1 MPGWTL
7 VDTHPTLGRTFQ
19 RPLDVLELWLF
30 WDGRLDGATDGLQ
43 YFELRLLNLNG
54 PHDADRVSEGN
65 VVKAWLS
72 TKRRYPLAGASV
84 RRSWTVGVRTA
95 HLRSLGD
102 TTVAK
107 DDRDCDIPVEDGKYT
122 GWAHSSVSYH
132 TFDPAC
138 LSRTRKPP
146 QQAAMTRVLYRK
158 YLRGEISEEEWAY
171 RKRQLHICWFPL
183 DLRPRLDKA
192 FERGGGGESIRSVG
206 LLPYQLPFC

>member
-1 MPGWTL
+1 MVHCIQGHHFTPSMPGWTL

-84 RRSWTVGVRTA
+84 RCADPSPSNSWQVQTQPRTTVRNLPQSHTLSSGNMILLSF
-95 HLRSLGD
+95 HMKLSLG
-102 TTVAK
+102 
-107 DDRDCDIPVEDGKYT
+107 I
-122 GWAHSSVSYH
+122 
-132 TFDPAC
+132 
-138 LSRTRKPP
+138 
-146 QQAAMTRVLYRK
+146 
-158 YLRGEISEEEWAY
+158 
-171 RKRQLHICWFPL
+171 
-183 DLRPRLDKA
+183 
-192 FERGGGGESIRSVG
+192 
-206 LLPYQLPFC
+206 